1 MGYRIP
7 SSEILAEAIKA
18 VLKRHPMVGSQR
30 KLTSL
35 VLKELKTIDEEFT
48 AGEERIRRVAIDSEV
63 AKIEIHCRE
72 GEEKSKYT
80 KCPVCGSKMRRIRNE
95 TIFGGTVTLGYKCLK
110 CPYWTGLKRRMP
122 IRYVFYGDGYRKV
135 TDYEKA
141 SKIDAEE

>member
-35 VLKELKTIDEEFT
+35 VLKELGKMDEEFT
-48 AGEERIRRVAIDSEV
+48 ASEERIRKVAIDSEA

-80 KCPVCGSKMRRIRNE
+80 KCQVCGSKMRRIRNE

-110 CPYWTGLKRRMP
+110 CPYWTGLKRRIP

-135 TDYEKA
+135 TDYEKT
-141 SKIDAEE
+141 SKIDI